1 MELELEPFSKVTSI
15 ITPFNKAN
23 VDTDQIIPKQ
33 FLKLI
38 TKSGFGKFLFYDWRF
53 DHDGKPKND
62 FVLNN
67 SLYKNSQI
75 LVTNENFGCGS
86 SREHAV
92 WALKDFGFNVIISP
106 SFADIFYS
114 NCFKNGVL
122 PIILDIEKIHKLL
135 QFEDEVELDLNS
147 QKITLGDESINFEID
162 SYRKI
167 RLLKG
172 LDDIDLT
179 LKEDEKIATRYYT
192 IKELSL
198 ENQSISSVK
207 VGGLVKPN
215 SINISESN
223 RLEVWFYVY
232 QGEDSLQVY
241 YNGTRPDLF
250 KDDAEVVVAGKF
262 DNNLIMATELQTKCA
277 SRYEGDLKN
286 TNTI

>member
-1 MELELEPFSKVTSI
+1 MEPFSKVVSI
-15 ITPFNKAN
+15 ITPFDRAN

-33 FLKLI
+33 FLKSI

-53 DHDGKPKND
+53 DHNGKPKDN

-67 SLYKNSQI
+67 SRYENSQI

-135 QFEDEVELDLNS
+135 QFEDKVELDLDS
-147 QKITLGDESINFEID
+147 QKITLLDESINFEID
-162 SYRKI
+162 SHRKI

-172 LDDIDLT
+172 LDEIDLT
-179 LKEDEKIATRYYT
+179 LKEDEKIE
-192 IKELSL
+192 KF
-198 ENQSISSVK
+198 ENDSSIV
-207 VGGLVKPN
+207 
-215 SINISESN
+215 SI
-223 RLEVWFYVY
+223 F
-232 QGEDSLQVY
+232 
-241 YNGTRPDLF
+241 
-250 KDDAEVVVAGKF
+250 
-262 DNNLIMATELQTKCA
+262 
-277 SRYEGDLKN
+277 
-286 TNTI
+286 

>member
-1 MELELEPFSKVTSI
+1 MEPFSKVVSI
-15 ITPFNKAN
+15 ITPFDRAN

-33 FLKLI
+33 FLKSI

-53 DHDGKPKND
+53 DHNGKPKDD

-67 SLYKNSQI
+67 SRYENSQI

-135 QFEDEVELDLNS
+135 QFEDEVELDLDS
-147 QKITLGDESINFEID
+147 QKITLVDESINFEID
-162 SYRKI
+162 SHRKI

-172 LDDIDLT
+172 LDEIDLT
-179 LKEDEKIATRYYT
+179 LKEDEKIE
-192 IKELSL
+192 KF
-198 ENQSISSVK
+198 ENDSSIV
-207 VGGLVKPN
+207 
-215 SINISESN
+215 SI
-223 RLEVWFYVY
+223 F
-232 QGEDSLQVY
+232 
-241 YNGTRPDLF
+241 
-250 KDDAEVVVAGKF
+250 
-262 DNNLIMATELQTKCA
+262 
-277 SRYEGDLKN
+277 
-286 TNTI
+286 

>member
-1 MELELEPFSKVTSI
+1 MEPFSKVVSI
-15 ITPFNKAN
+15 ITPFDRAN

-33 FLKLI
+33 FLKSI

-53 DHDGKPKND
+53 DHNGKPKDD

-67 SLYKNSQI
+67 SRYENSQI

-135 QFEDEVELDLNS
+135 QFEDKVELDLDS
-147 QKITLGDESINFEID
+147 QKITLLDESINFEID
-162 SYRKI
+162 SHRKI

-172 LDDIDLT
+172 LDEIDLT
-179 LKEDEKIATRYYT
+179 LKEDEKIERF
-192 IKELSL
+192 
-198 ENQSISSVK
+198 ENDSSIV
-207 VGGLVKPN
+207 
-215 SINISESN
+215 SI
-223 RLEVWFYVY
+223 F
-232 QGEDSLQVY
+232 
-241 YNGTRPDLF
+241 
-250 KDDAEVVVAGKF
+250 
-262 DNNLIMATELQTKCA
+262 
-277 SRYEGDLKN
+277 
-286 TNTI
+286 

>member
-1 MELELEPFSKVTSI
+1 MGLILKPFSKVTSI
-15 ITPFNKAN
+15 ITPFDRAN

-38 TKSGFGKFLFYDWRF
+38 TKSGFGRFLFYDWRF
-53 DHDGKPKND
+53 NQDGKPKND

-67 SLYKNSQI
+67 SRYENSQI

-135 QFEDEVELDLNS
+135 QFKDEVEIDLNS
-147 QKITLGDESINFEID
+147 QRITMGDELINFEMD
-162 SYRKI
+162 SHRKI

-172 LDDIDLT
+172 LDEIDLT
-179 LKEDEKIATRYYT
+179 LKEEEEIEKF
-192 IKELSL
+192 
-198 ENQSISSVK
+198 ENDSSII
-207 VGGLVKPN
+207 
-215 SINISESN
+215 SI
-223 RLEVWFYVY
+223 F
-232 QGEDSLQVY
+232 
-241 YNGTRPDLF
+241 
-250 KDDAEVVVAGKF
+250 
-262 DNNLIMATELQTKCA
+262 
-277 SRYEGDLKN
+277 
-286 TNTI
+286 

>member
-1 MELELEPFSKVTSI
+1 MGLILKPFSKVTSI
-15 ITPFNKAN
+15 ITPFDRAN

-38 TKSGFGKFLFYDWRF
+38 TKSGFGRFLFYDWRF
-53 DHDGKPKND
+53 NQDGKPKND

-67 SLYKNSQI
+67 SRYENSQI

-135 QFEDEVELDLNS
+135 QFKDEVEIDLNS
-147 QKITLGDESINFEID
+147 QRITMGDELINFEID
-162 SYRKI
+162 SHRKI

-172 LDDIDLT
+172 LDEIDLT
-179 LKEDEKIATRYYT
+179 LKEEEEIEKFENDSSIIA
-192 IKELSL
+192 I
-198 ENQSISSVK
+198 
-207 VGGLVKPN
+207 
-215 SINISESN
+215 
-223 RLEVWFYVY
+223 F
-232 QGEDSLQVY
+232 
-241 YNGTRPDLF
+241 
-250 KDDAEVVVAGKF
+250 
-262 DNNLIMATELQTKCA
+262 
-277 SRYEGDLKN
+277 
-286 TNTI
+286 

>member
-1 MELELEPFSKVTSI
+1 MKPFSKIISK
-15 ITPFNKAN
+15 ITPFDKAN

-53 DHDGKPKND
+53 DHDGNPKND

-67 SLYKNSQI
+67 PRYQNSQI

-122 PIILDIEKIHKLL
+122 PIIFETEKIQKLL
-135 QFEDEVELDLNS
+135 EFKDEVKLDLNS
-147 QKITLGDESINFEID
+147 QTIIIGDESIDFKID
-162 SYRKI
+162 YHRKI

-179 LKEDEKIATRYYT
+179 LKEDEKIE
-192 IKELSL
+192 KF
-198 ENQSISSVK
+198 ENNTPIVSI
-207 VGGLVKPN
+207 
-215 SINISESN
+215 
-223 RLEVWFYVY
+223 F
-232 QGEDSLQVY
+232 
-241 YNGTRPDLF
+241 
-250 KDDAEVVVAGKF
+250 
-262 DNNLIMATELQTKCA
+262 
-277 SRYEGDLKN
+277 
-286 TNTI
+286 

>member
-1 MELELEPFSKVTSI
+1 MELKLEPFSKVTSI
-15 ITPFNKAN
+15 ITPFDKAN

-67 SLYKNSQI
+67 SHYENSQI

-92 WALKDFGFNVIISP
+92 WALKEFGFNVIISP

-122 PIILDIEKIHKLL
+122 PIILDIEKIHKLF

-147 QKITLGDESINFEID
+147 QKITLGDESMNFEID
-162 SYRKI
+162 SYRKSK
-167 RLLKG
+167 LLKG
-172 LDDIDLT
+172 LDDIDFT
-179 LKEDEKIATRYYT
+179 LKEDEKIE
-192 IKELSL
+192 KF
-198 ENQSISSVK
+198 ENDSSII
-207 VGGLVKPN
+207 
-215 SINISESN
+215 SI
-223 RLEVWFYVY
+223 F
-232 QGEDSLQVY
+232 
-241 YNGTRPDLF
+241 
-250 KDDAEVVVAGKF
+250 
-262 DNNLIMATELQTKCA
+262 
-277 SRYEGDLKN
+277 
-286 TNTI
+286 

>member
-1 MELELEPFSKVTSI
+1 MEPFSKVASI
-15 ITPFNKAN
+15 ITPFDRAN

-33 FLKLI
+33 FLKSI

-53 DHDGKPKND
+53 DHNGKPKDD

-67 SLYKNSQI
+67 SHYENSQI

-135 QFEDEVELDLNS
+135 QFEDEVELDLDS
-147 QKITLGDESINFEID
+147 QKITLLDESINFEID
-162 SYRKI
+162 SHRKI

-172 LDDIDLT
+172 LDEIDLT
-179 LKEDEKIATRYYT
+179 LKEDEKIE
-192 IKELSL
+192 KF
-198 ENQSISSVK
+198 ENDSSIV
-207 VGGLVKPN
+207 
-215 SINISESN
+215 SI
-223 RLEVWFYVY
+223 F
-232 QGEDSLQVY
+232 
-241 YNGTRPDLF
+241 
-250 KDDAEVVVAGKF
+250 
-262 DNNLIMATELQTKCA
+262 
-277 SRYEGDLKN
+277 
-286 TNTI
+286 